1 MFVTVLLLV
10 QSLLQ
15 TFIYFFFSTKISLK
29 TGKPRNIPLMTNK
42 IFTKFPLKKMKGY
55 KKPRKVSKATI
66 SSLLVRPQ
74 PFYTTSYQNIK
85 IFTIMVL
92 FECN

>member
-1 MFVTVLLLV
+1 VFVTVLLLV

-15 TFIYFFFSTKISLK
+15 TFIYFFFFDQNFIENRQTA
-29 TGKPRNIPLMTNK
+29 NITK

>member
-1 MFVTVLLLV
+1 M
-10 QSLLQ
+10 LQ
-15 TFIYFFFSTKISLK
+15 TVIYFFFFDQNFIENRQTA
-29 TGKPRNIPLMTNK
+29 NIGIPTVTK

-85 IFTIMVL
+85 IFPIMVL
-92 FECN
+92 FECNTP